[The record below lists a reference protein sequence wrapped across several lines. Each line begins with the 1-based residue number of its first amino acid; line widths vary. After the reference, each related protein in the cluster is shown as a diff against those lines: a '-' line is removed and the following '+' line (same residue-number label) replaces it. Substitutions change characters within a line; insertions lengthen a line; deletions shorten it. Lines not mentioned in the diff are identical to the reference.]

1 MIKTLTLNNFQKHKQ
16 LVLEFDKGVN
26 VLTGETDAGK
36 SAIIRAIILALFNSP
51 RGGEKTY
58 LHEGATEPLGVTIQD
73 FNGNTI
79 RRVNRTYTIND
90 NNVLAAFNQEKPEA
104 VAEIIRFNE
113 VNFQRQIEPHF
124 LILETGGNAAK
135 ILNSV
140 TGMEDQML
148 LLSEIKSRMV
158 GTRREYLELNEE
170 KEVAN
175 KTIAQL
181 ITVPLFIQRL
191 DSIEEAQ
198 TTLDVT
204 WNLIGKLDNLLS
216 EAIIAHNKSIGFNF
230 LDDLEKKFLKIFAKA
245 SANSIALK
253 SIEYLT
259 QLIYQIIHGQKK
271 MEEYQDLHRVELHVS
286 TVHKFAIQTKY
297 LMDQINKLTT
307 MIKVVMEK
315 EQTYQAL
322 DFEIDEWQA
331 QFDALLLQSGKCPL
345 CGAIPKKGGH
355 SC

>member
-1 MIKTLTLNNFQKHKQ
+1 MIKTLTLSNFQKHKQ
-16 LVLEFDKGVN
+16 LVLAFDKGVN
-26 VLTGETDAGK
+26 VLRGETDAGK
-36 SAIIRAIILALFNSP
+36 SAIIRAIILTLFNSP

-58 LHEGATEPLGVTIQD
+58 LHEGATEPLEVTIQD

-90 NNVLAAFNQEKPEA
+90 KNVLTAFNQEKPEA

-158 GTRREYLELNEE
+158 GTRREYMDLNAE
-170 KEVAN
+170 KEALN
-175 KTIAQL
+175 KTTTQL
-181 ITVPLFIQRL
+181 ATVPLFIKRL
-191 DSIEEAQ
+191 DSIEESKS
-198 TTLDVT
+198 TLDVT
-204 WNLIGKLDNLLS
+204 WHLIEKLDELLS
-216 EAIIAHNKSIGFNF
+216 KTIIVHNESIKFAF

-245 SANSIALK
+245 TAN
-253 SIEYLT
+253 YLT
-259 QLIYQIIHGQKK
+259 QKAIESLTQVIYQIIHGRKK

-286 TVHKFAIQTKY
+286 TVHKFAIQTKH
-297 LMDQINKLTT
+297 LTDQIKKLTM

-322 DFEIDEWQA
+322 DFEIDGWRS
-331 QFDALLLQSGKCPL
+331 QFDALLVQSGKCPL
-345 CGAIPKKGGH
+345 CGAISKKGGH